1 MQSNFLQATHSFDV
15 LTGDDLIDLLNN
27 DANFHNK
34 WFTLSERYIPSLF
47 SVVDSYSRGQQE
59 VAYHSKPGGLSYS
72 IPEIHR
78 VRMGDLVRNAQEA
91 MTDLCFTRD
100 AHSEAVA
107 YFIEKTL
114 EQIELGYIRL
124 PVEVTAVLD
133 ALYDTDVTNVAQAC
147 RDTGKTRHA
156 IKKLMDTYSAD
167 MYRRYRAVQQ
177 GQKYAMVMGDSAPF
191 IQNCPRF
198 TPLTTLGRDER
209 DIAPNIVT
217 EGDLVAE
224 LGSSLWY
231 TVSNLGI
238 SGGLIFTE
246 KGGILHLPVRH
257 LSKQYRE
264 VASQFCSKI
273 DVPR

>member
-1 MQSNFLQATHSFDV
+1 MPTSHSFDT

-34 WFTLSERYIPSLF
+34 WFALSERYIPSLF
-47 SVVDSYSRGQQE
+47 SVVNSYSRGQQE
-59 VAYHSKPGGLSYS
+59 VAYHEKRGGLSYS

-78 VRMGDLVRNAQEA
+78 VRMGDLIRNALNT
-91 MTDLCFTRD
+91 MTGLHFTRD
-100 AHSEAVA
+100 AHSEAEA

-114 EQIELGYIRL
+114 EQIELGHIRL
-124 PVEVTAVLD
+124 PAEVTAVLD
-133 ALYDTDVTNVAQAC
+133 ALYNTDVTNVAQVC

-156 IKKLMDTYSAD
+156 VKKLMDTYSAD

-198 TPLTTLGRDER
+198 TPLTTLGRDEG